1 MVKTSKIIATLGVA
15 AGLGIALLPLA
26 SYAAETGSEDVEVE
40 VNTAFTFAV
49 KSYKAAVTT
58 AEVNK
63 VAMDRGAKNEELEH
77 KITAEGNYSA
87 GYVLTMAADHSY
99 LLGETTSKQIPSI
112 ASTATALPT
121 AGTIQANGHGWGY
134 RVTDTAA
141 SGSSATLLGDYSGK
155 DYNDIPTG
163 DGDTLRAADTAAR
176 SASFDETK
184 YVNFGIVTATDEVA
198 DTYKATITYTATPS
212 VYGA

>member
-1 MVKTSKIIATLGVA
+1 MVKSSKIIATLGVA

-26 SYAAETGSEDVEVE
+26 SHAETGEEEVQVE
-40 VNTAFTFAV
+40 VNEVFNFSV
-49 KSYKAAVTT
+49 ESFKAASTT
-58 AEVNK
+58 AEINK
-63 VAMDRGAKNEELEH
+63 VAMNRGTTNEELEH
-77 KITAEGNYSA
+77 RIKADGNYSA
-87 GYVLTMAADHSY
+87 GYVLTMSADHSY
-99 LLGETTSKQIPSI
+99 LLGEATSKQIPSI
-112 ASTATALPT
+112 SSTATALPT
-121 AGTIQANGHGWGY
+121 TGTVQANGHGWGY

-198 DTYKATITYTATPS
+198 DTYKATITYTATPTA
-212 VYGA
+212 YNG